1 MKNLIL
7 TALLVGGLAQLATAQ
22 ILIEGEDI
30 RTLPVH
36 YIEIVG
42 QSNIWGT
49 KVRIQVD
56 FGQKYGHWGLDK
68 LTGPDGKPLKLNT
81 MMEALNL
88 FYANGWKYLDS
99 YIVATAEASS
109 NLGRYDGVRYGL
121 RAGEGLG
128 LREMYGTTRDAGFGP
143 TN

>member
-99 YIVATAEASS
+99 YIVQETPEVQPVIHFILERRSDDMPAPAAPSP
-109 NLGRYDGVRYGL
+109 RQ
-121 RAGEGLG
+121 
-128 LREMYGTTRDAGFGP
+128 
-143 TN
+143 

>member
-1 MKNLIL
+1 MKHVKPLIL
-7 TALLVGGLAQLATAQ
+7 TALLAAGLAQLASAQ
-22 ILIEGEDI
+22 ILIEGQDI

-42 QSNIWGT
+42 QSNVWGT

-56 FGQKYGHWGLDK
+56 FGQKYGHWGIDK

-88 FYANGWKYLDS
+88 FYANGWQYLDS
-99 YIVATAEASS
+99 YIIQETADVKPVIHFILERKAE
-109 NLGRYDGVRYGL
+109 VP
-121 RAGEGLG
+121 EGLPAHSP
-128 LREMYGTTRDAGFGP
+128 RQ
-143 TN
+143 